1 MIGLLLVKP
10 ANRGDAAAGGWFARK
25 RAAN

>member
-1 MIGLLLVKP
+1 LALLLVEP
-10 ANRGDAAAGGWFARK
+10 AKREIAAAGGWFARK